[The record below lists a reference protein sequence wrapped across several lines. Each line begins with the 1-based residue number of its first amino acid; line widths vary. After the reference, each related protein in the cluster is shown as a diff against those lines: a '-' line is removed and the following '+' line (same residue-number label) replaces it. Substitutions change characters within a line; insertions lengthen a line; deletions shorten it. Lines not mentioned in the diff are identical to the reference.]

1 MSSGLRKG
9 SGINKEGS
17 KKVQKKKRKK
27 ERGDRR
33 KQFMEKVEKHVQC
46 SYKVTWHK
54 HSMCGSSKDNN
65 KANISTHHLAQKTV
79 NSLS

>member
-27 ERGDRR
+27 ETGDRR
-33 KQFMEKVEKHVQC
+33 KHFMEKVETYAQC
-46 SYKVTWHK
+46 IYKVTWYK
-54 HSMCGSSKDNN
+54 HSMCGLSKDNN
-65 KANISTHHLAQKTV
+65 KANIPTHPLAQKTV
-79 NSLS
+79 HSLS